1 MNPVKNSPV
10 FLKLVTADSIAAN
23 WVIYLSVNEA
33 ILSSIFIISSLY
45 SVIDSAVSLIGDA
58 QERNYQRWPILN
70 QYVWPNAFVG
80 GDYLS
85 EINYLKSWISDRI
98 QWMDQQFLD

>member
-23 WVIYLSVNEA
+23 WVIYLSVNDA

-45 SVIDSAVSLIGDA
+45 SVIDELASTVLFASVPKGDVTSS
-58 QERNYQRWPILN
+58 R
-70 QYVWPNAFVG
+70 
-80 GDYLS
+80 
-85 EINYLKSWISDRI
+85 
-98 QWMDQQFLD
+98 